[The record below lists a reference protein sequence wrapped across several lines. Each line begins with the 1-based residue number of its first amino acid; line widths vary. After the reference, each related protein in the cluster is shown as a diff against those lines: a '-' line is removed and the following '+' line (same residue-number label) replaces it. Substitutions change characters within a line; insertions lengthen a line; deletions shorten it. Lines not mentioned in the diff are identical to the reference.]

1 MRRKFGTKVVEV
13 IMVFDFS
20 TRLNDVV
27 NPFVTFGLNKIDYT
41 IVKLDFVDVAKLGNL
56 LH

>member
-1 MRRKFGTKVVEV
+1 
-13 IMVFDFS
+13 MVFDFS

-41 IVKLDFVDVAKLGNL
+41 IVKLDLVDVAKLGTSCINCGNGTMFDG
-56 LH
+56 

>member
-1 MRRKFGTKVVEV
+1 
-13 IMVFDFS
+13 MVFDFS

-27 NPFVTFGLNKIDYT
+27 NPFVTFGLNKGDYT
-41 IVKLDFVDVAKLGNL
+41 IVKFDFVDVAKLGNL